1 MNWLSDKS
9 IEHLRTVTGL
19 PDLSQTKY
27 TCVEKIASGGMASV
41 YLAEDTQ
48 LRRTIALKILDIPD
62 PEKKLAARMLQ
73 EAHVI
78 AALEHPSIVPI
89 HDVGTLPDERVFYT
103 MKFVKGWR
111 LDEHVDRTSSLPE
124 LLRIFQKVC
133 EGVGFAH
140 ARKVIH
146 RDLKPENIMV
156 GDFGEVL
163 VMDWGLAKLL
173 APTSTAASDEST
185 ENAGPGPARN
195 RRSPGALSPQSEN
208 LTEHGAVLG
217 TPAYMSPEQ
226 QRGEIDRIDERTDIY
241 ALGAILDFLLR
252 DQPENTVPDEPKRRS
267 FWQALQKRKTRKVP
281 KQLTAIADKALSE
294 HKNDRYA
301 KALEMRDDIENYLNG
316 FRVSAYQENVLEFA
330 LRWLRQNRFLILLIL
345 TYIVAQLVIR
355 LISRL

>member
-27 TCVEKIASGGMASV
+27 TCIEKIASGGMGSV

-48 LRRTIALKILDIPD
+48 LRRTIAIKILDIPD
-62 PEKKLAARMLQ
+62 PEKKLARRMLQ

-89 HDVGTLPDERVFYT
+89 HDVGTLPDDRVFYA
-103 MKFVKGWR
+103 MKFVNGWR
-111 LDEHVDRTSSLPE
+111 LDEHVDRTSSLAE

-140 ARKVIH
+140 AQKVIH

-173 APTSTAASDEST
+173 APVGTAVFDESRAKA
-185 ENAGPGPARN
+185 EARPAKN
-195 RRSPGALSPQSEN
+195 RLSPRALSPQSKN
-208 LTEHGAVLG
+208 LTEHGTVMG
-217 TPAYMSPEQ
+217 TPAYMAPEQ
-226 QRGEIDRIDERTDIY
+226 QQGEIDRIDERTDIY

-252 DQPENTVPDEPKRRS
+252 DKPENTVPDESKGSS
-267 FWQALQKRKTRKVP
+267 FWKALQKKRTRKVP
-281 KQLTAIADKALSE
+281 KQLAAITEKALSE
-294 HKNDRYA
+294 RKRDRYSN
-301 KALEMRDDIENYLNG
+301 ALEMRDDIENYLNG
-316 FRVSAYQENVLEFA
+316 FRVSAYQENVLEIA
-330 LRWLRQNRFLILLIL
+330 VRWLRQNRFLIFLIL

-355 LISRL
+355 LLSRL